1 MVNKLPAMRETW
13 VWSLCWEDPLEE
25 SMATHSNILA
35 WRNPWTEEPGRL
47 QSMGFQRVRYARR
60 NWRPEESTELMLLC
74 FPLAAIP
81 PALNEPTFTKR
92 RKQGFLFTKVFLG
105 RKVFLEQCKWTQW
118 SLGVLCKTSQLYNFI
133 ILIISNSLCK
143 KLFPLWSAL
152 LGSKIGSDFGG
163 RQISP
168 ASSTNWANSW
178 PLLSPLPHLWNL
190 LIVQESSPIQKLFKR
205 PLLF

>member
-1 MVNKLPAMRETW
+1 MLSHSEHDQTLCPGCGEDRPAHGCREKLKTW
-13 VWSLCWEDPLEE
+13 GEHRTDAPLLP
-25 SMATHSNILA
+25 TRCHP
-35 WRNPWTEEPGRL
+35 R
-47 QSMGFQRVRYARR
+47 
-60 NWRPEESTELMLLC
+60 
-74 FPLAAIP
+74 P

-105 RKVFLEQCKWTQW
+105 SKVFLEQCKWTQW
-118 SLGVLCKTSQLYNFI
+118 SLGVLCQTSQLYNFI
-133 ILIISNSLCK
+133 ILIISNSFCK

-152 LGSKIGSDFGG
+152 LVSKIGSDFGG

>member
-1 MVNKLPAMRETW
+1 MLSHSEHDQTLCPGCCEDRPAHGCREKLKTWREHRT
-13 VWSLCWEDPLEE
+13 DAPLLP
-25 SMATHSNILA
+25 TRCHL
-35 WRNPWTEEPGRL
+35 
-47 QSMGFQRVRYARR
+47 
-60 NWRPEESTELMLLC
+60 
-74 FPLAAIP
+74 P
-81 PALNEPTFTKR
+81 PAPSNEPTFTKR

-105 RKVFLEQCKWTQW
+105 SKVFLKQSKWTQW
-118 SLGVLCKTSQLYNFI
+118 SLGVLCQTSQLYNFI
-133 ILIISNSLCK
+133 ILIISNSFCK

-190 LIVQESSPIQKLFKR
+190 LNVQASSPIQKLFKL
-205 PLLF
+205 PLLNANSSEITTTLLLFSYQDNFSLQ